1 MDDVSLSQ
9 DLQGFDVELRRLAY
23 TMPAGYEDPLI
34 NLSERMTRCAR
45 ELAIEPHRR
54 GDF

>member
-1 MDDVSLSQ
+1 VDDESLSQ
-9 DLQGFDVELRRLAY
+9 DLQGFDVEWRLAY